1 MIQRSLLPVLALSLA
16 AVALGTPAAGAAEGK
31 TAADPNKEAK
41 SAAGDKAE
49 KGEQPAKKDP
59 KAMNA
64 DEAEAAGL
72 CPVCKNEHKLIY
84 RVTVGEK
91 AYHFATRECK
101 KAFEADPNKFI
112 AGAAGAGG
120 AKKEGAAKKEDDLID
135 AKDTMKLLGIG
146 ENDLLTLVARGD
158 LRAIRTADAMKFR
171 REDVVGL
178 KKKESGVKT
187 EAVEK
192 SAKTEKAEK
201 TEGGEMMGGDMMGE

>member
-1 MIQRSLLPVLALSLA
+1 MIQRSTLPVLALPLA
-16 AVALGTPAAGAAEGK
+16 AVVLSTSAAGAAEGK

-41 SAAGDKAE
+41 SGEGAKAE

-91 AYHFATRECK
+91 AYHFATRDCK
-101 KAFEADPNKFI
+101 KAFEADSNKFI
-112 AGAAGAGG
+112 AGAAGA
-120 AKKEGAAKKEDDLID
+120 KKEGEPKKMPPE
-135 AKDTMKLLGIG
+135 
-146 ENDLLTLVARGD
+146 
-158 LRAIRTADAMKFR
+158 
-171 REDVVGL
+171 
-178 KKKESGVKT
+178 KEAKT
-187 EAVEK
+187 EAAGEK
-192 SAKTEKAEK
+192 VAKTDAAEQAAKTEKAEK